1 MNEQLRQ
8 AIKAAQQMSD
18 EAQHAIAARILE
30 EIKSQEWNTIMTH
43 PEARDK
49 LLQEKREDILRIAKE
64 NGAFNVRVLGPEA
77 AASDID
83 FLVDLEPGRNLLDL
97 GGLMADLQD
106 LFGHEVGVVTERG
119 LRSSFQDEAKGEY
132 ALKEAI
138 PL

>member
-8 AIKAAQQMSD
+8 AVQAAQQMSE
-18 EAQHAIAARILE
+18 EAQNAIATRILE
-30 EIKSQEWNTIMTH
+30 EIKNQEWNAIVAQ
-43 PEARDK
+43 PQALNK
-49 LLQEKREDILRIAKE
+49 LLLEKREDILRIAKE
-64 NGAFNVRVLGPEA
+64 NGTFNVRVLGPEA
-77 AASDID
+77 SASDVD

-119 LRSSFQDEAKGEY
+119 LRSSFRDDAKGEY